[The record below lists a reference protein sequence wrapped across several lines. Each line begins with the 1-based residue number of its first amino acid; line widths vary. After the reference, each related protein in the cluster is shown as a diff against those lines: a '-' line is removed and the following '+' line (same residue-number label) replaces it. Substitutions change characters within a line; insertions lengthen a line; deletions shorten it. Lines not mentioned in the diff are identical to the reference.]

1 MRDDHSTNDIQTRVV
16 VTLAE
21 SGHTRSGTHEPG
33 ALSAPHSPGHAE
45 CDTHSF
51 AAGEPQAIPHV
62 LSKELSLAAELVT
75 SKPRRARKAKTEE
88 APKTCPPSGTEHAG
102 QKYSVIQ
109 VARAGSD
116 EGAKLLAS
124 PIRDAPPVAPIIGE
138 IVATVRRRRW
148 SIDQRMAMT
157 NRTLALIRTAYLG
170 YHNDMSEAER
180 TRLAKEAQALYKA
193 ALDGTGDAALVD
205 VAVSN
210 AAAVATFEDYQK
222 AQEKALTKL
231 VKRLPVYEWATA
243 IRGLGDVSLGV
254 IVGEA
259 GDIGRFSNP
268 AKLWKRMG
276 VGLVGGN
283 RQGNPGANASAED
296 WIAHGYNKKRR
307 SVMWNIGVSLLRSQ
321 SGEQPGPYRIVYDAK
336 KADYSERVEATVDL
350 PAKVGNRLNPEKWTP
365 GRAHNAAQRYMEKR
379 LLRNLWQAWRAA
391 IDAEAPDETPPHAE
405 LQDAA
410 D

>member
-1 MRDDHSTNDIQTRVV
+1 M
-16 VTLAE
+16 
-21 SGHTRSGTHEPG
+21 
-33 ALSAPHSPGHAE
+33 
-45 CDTHSF
+45 
-51 AAGEPQAIPHV
+51 PHV
-62 LSKELSLAAELVT
+62 LTGELPPAAEIVT
-75 SKPRRARKAKTEE
+75 GKPRRARKAKTEE
-88 APKTCPPSGTEHAG
+88 APKACRPSGTEHAG
-102 QKYSVIQ
+102 HLAGETHCYS
-109 VARAGSD
+109 AGSD
-116 EGAKLLAS
+116 EGASGNL
-124 PIRDAPPVAPIIGE
+124 PPMVDAPSVAPIIGE

-148 SIDQRMAMT
+148 AIDQRMAMT

-170 YHNDMSEAER
+170 FSTNMSEAER
-180 TRLAKEAQALYKA
+180 TRIAKESAALYKA
-193 ALDGTGDAALVD
+193 ALDGNGDAALVD
-205 VAVSN
+205 VVVSN
-210 AAAVATFEDYQK
+210 AAAVATFDDYQK

-231 VKRLPVYEWATA
+231 VKALPVYEWATGV
-243 IRGLGDVSLGV
+243 RGLGDVSLGV

-276 VGLVGGN
+276 VGLVGDN
-283 RQGNPGANASAED
+283 RQGNPGANASADD

-336 KADYSERVEATVDL
+336 KADYSERVEATADL
-350 PAKVGNRLNPEKWTP
+350 PAKIGNRLNPEKWTP

-391 IDAEAPDETPPHAE
+391 MLRQAPGANPPHAE

>member
-1 MRDDHSTNDIQTRVV
+1 MRDDLRIPDTHMEGV

-21 SGHTRSGTHEPG
+21 SGQDQRDTHASG
-33 ALSAPHSPGHAE
+33 ALSAPHSPGHATS
-45 CDTHSF
+45 DIQSQI
-51 AAGEPQAIPHV
+51 AGEPQAIPG
-62 LSKELSLAAELVT
+62 SPPSAPAPAAELVT
-75 SKPRRARKAKTEE
+75 GKPRRARKAKAAATSREVL
-88 APKTCPPSGTEHAG
+88 PSGAEHAG
-102 QKYSVIQ
+102 HVPSETHSVS
-109 VARAGSD
+109 AGSD
-116 EGAKLLAS
+116 EGAKADES
-124 PIRDAPPVAPIIGE
+124 PIQGSPPVAPIIGE

-148 SIDQRMAMT
+148 AIDQRITTT

-170 YHNDMSEAER
+170 YHNDMGEAER

-243 IRGLGDVSLGV
+243 IRGLGDVSLGI

-276 VGLVGGN
+276 LGLVGDN
-283 RQGNPGANASAED
+283 RQGNPGANASADD

-365 GRAHNAAQRYMEKR
+365 GRAHNAAQRYLEKR

-391 IDAEAPDETPPHAE
+391 ISVEEPGAPSPHAE

>member
-1 MRDDHSTNDIQTRVV
+1 MRDDHRSAGTHQHGV
-16 VTLAE
+16 VTSAE
-21 SGHTRSGTHEPG
+21 SGRNWSDTHPLA
-33 ALSAPHSPGHAE
+33 ALSAPHSPGHQVVG
-45 CDTHSF
+45 THLKD
-51 AAGEPQAIPHV
+51 AGEPQAIDGSIPADV
-62 LSKELSLAAELVT
+62 VPAAEIVT
-75 SKPRRARKAKTEE
+75 GKPRRARKAIRAE
-88 APKTCPPSGTEHAG
+88 APIPWLPSGTEHAG
-102 QKYSVIQ
+102 QKYSAIQ

-116 EGAKLLAS
+116 EGAKADEP
-124 PIRDAPPVAPIIGE
+124 PIQGSPPVAPIIGE

-148 SIDQRMAMT
+148 AIDQRMAMT

-170 YHNDMSEAER
+170 FSTNMSEAER
-180 TRLAKEAQALYKA
+180 TRIAKESAALYKA
-193 ALDGTGDAALVD
+193 ALDGDGDAALVD
-205 VAVSN
+205 VVVSN

-222 AQEKALTKL
+222 AQEKALAKL
-231 VKRLPVYEWATA
+231 VKALPVYEWATGV
-243 IRGLGDVSLGV
+243 RGLGDVSLGV

-276 VGLVGGN
+276 VGLVGDN

-296 WIAHGYNKKRR
+296 WIAHSYNKKRR

-336 KADYSERVEATVDL
+336 KADYSERVEATADL
-350 PAKVGNRLNPEKWTP
+350 PAKIGNRLNPEKWTP

-391 IDAEAPDETPPHAE
+391 IDAEAPDESPPHAE